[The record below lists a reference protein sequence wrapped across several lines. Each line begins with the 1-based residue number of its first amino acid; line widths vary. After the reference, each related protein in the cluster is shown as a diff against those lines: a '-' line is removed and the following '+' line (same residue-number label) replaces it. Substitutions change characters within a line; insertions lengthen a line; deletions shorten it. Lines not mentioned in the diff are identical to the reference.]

1 MAPITNPYTRKNT
14 PLLVVISGPSGAGK
28 DAVINR
34 IRALGYP
41 FHFVITA
48 TNRPPR
54 PGEVHGRDYFFVSTA
69 EFEQMI
75 AQDELLEYARVYGD
89 YKGVPKS
96 QIRKALASGQ
106 DVIMRVDVQGAQTVR
121 KIVPQAVLIYL
132 SAETETA
139 QIERLRLRKT
149 DSEEQVAIRLRTAL
163 AENETLPRFD
173 YLVINGQNKLDEAC
187 QTIAAIVQAEKC
199 RVNREE
205 ISL

>member
-1 MAPITNPYTRKNT
+1 MAPITDPYNRKNT

-69 EFEQMI
+69 EFERMI

-96 QIRKALASGQ
+96 QIREALASGQ

-121 KIVPQAVLIYL
+121 KMVPQAVLIYL
-132 SAETETA
+132 SAETEAA
-139 QIERLRLRKT
+139 QIERLRLRQT
-149 DSEEQVAIRLRTAL
+149 DSEEQLAIRLRTAL
-163 AENETLPRFD
+163 AENQTLPQFD
-173 YLVINGQNKLDEAC
+173 YLVINGQNKLDETC
-187 QTIAAIVQAEKC
+187 HTIAAIVQAEKC

-205 ISL
+205 ITL